1 MKSRLLL
8 AAAVITGLFARP
20 PLSIDR
26 PLHAQSRPDEISLT
40 GLVSAVD
47 EGPLEGVLVGA
58 RKTGSTITTTVV
70 TDQAGRYRFPRA
82 RLEPGQYAIR
92 IKATGY
98 DLDAPVT
105 PTVAAAKTTTADL
118 KLRKTRDVA
127 AQLSNAEWLAS
138 FPGTDEQKSS
148 IRGCTHCHTLERIAR
163 TKYTADQ
170 MMGVI
175 ERMSTYPQLSF
186 PLKIQKLVAPR
197 IGGGTISAEQQRAA
211 WRRQAEYLA
220 SINLSAAPQWSY
232 PFKMLPRPTGAAT
245 QVIYTEYDLPQRTRQ
260 PHDVIVDSTGAAWYA
275 SFGEQILG
283 KLDPR
288 TGQVVEW
295 EIPTLK
301 DTAPTGVLGVRF
313 DRDENLWLGMQF
325 QGGVTKFDRKTETFE
340 SWSLPP
346 ALNGPHVQ
354 INQVSPDRAY
364 VDNRIWLQDAG
375 TYTVL
380 RLDPSAGKFEVFEPY
395 AIPRPNVYDVI
406 PDSKNNGYFLVL
418 GAEDVGR
425 IDAKSG
431 DITIFKTPTPRS
443 GPRRGMMDAQDRLW
457 FGENNGDRIGMFDTK
472 TQRFQE
478 WPVPTPGAYPYD
490 VTADRNGNV
499 WSGGEYNDR
508 ILRLDP
514 STGRFIEYALPRATN
529 VRRVFVD
536 NRTTPVSFWVGNNHG
551 ASIVRLEPLDA
562 QPASTV
568 AAAARLGL
576 EGTADTAKTA
586 EINLEKS
593 HSANSAVSAV
603 PSDTST
609 GKVIFEGARLIPGD
623 GRPPID
629 NAAFIVSG
637 DRITQVGTKGSLD
650 TAGARRVD
658 LTGKTVM
665 PALVDAHVHL
675 GYRRGTTFTA
685 ANYTR
690 ENLTAILDRLSYYGV
705 AAVLEA
711 GTGRGDLPFQVR
723 DEHRAGTRYL
733 TAGRGF
739 AMPNA
744 GPGGPMRDAA
754 YGVITETDA
763 REKVRELA
771 AHKPDLIKIWVDDRN
786 GTVEKLKPNLYRAII
801 DEAHTHRIR
810 VMAHIAALDDA
821 KDLLRA
827 GVDGFGHCV
836 RDRDVDAELIAM
848 LKERPNVF
856 FLVTMWGERNAI
868 YSGLPE
874 WLDEPI
880 VRDTLSAEEIQQL
893 RDGFLPAAAPATL
906 QRASED
912 ADRLLRNVAA
922 LYKAGVRIGL
932 GTDTG
937 GVTGGGAFGL
947 ASHVEIE
954 LMVRAGLTPAQAIVA
969 ATRTSAEILGL
980 DSLGSIAPGKSADF
994 LVLDANPLEAIG
1006 NTRRIST
1013 VYMQGVEVSPGRLR
1027 KAPTAVNH

>member
-1 MKSRLLL
+1 MRSRLLL
-8 AAAVITGLFARP
+8 VVPVVCGLIA
-20 PLSIDR
+20 LSSLPWLR
-26 PLHAQSRPDEISLT
+26 QLQAQQRTDDIALT
-40 GLVSAVD
+40 GLVTAAD

-58 RKTGSTITTTVV
+58 KKTGSTITTTVV
-70 TDQAGRYRFPRA
+70 TDQSGRYRFPRA
-82 RLEPGQYAIR
+82 RLEPGKYDVRIR
-92 IKATGY
+92 ATGY
-98 DLDAPVT
+98 DLDAPSA
-105 PTVAAAKTTTADL
+105 PTIVAAKTTTADL
-118 KLRKTRDVA
+118 KLRKAKDVA

-138 FPGTDEQKSS
+138 FPGTDAQKAS
-148 IRGCTHCHTLERIAR
+148 IRGCTHCHTLERVAR

-170 MMGVI
+170 FVAVI

-186 PLKIQKLVAPR
+186 PMKIQKLVAPR
-197 IGGGTISAEQQRAA
+197 IGGGPISPEQQHAA

-220 SINLSAAPQWSY
+220 TINLSAAPQWNY
-232 PFKMLPRPTGAAT
+232 QFKILPRPTGKAT

-260 PHDVIVDSTGAAWYA
+260 PHDVIVDSTGTAWYA

-283 KLDPR
+283 KLDPK
-288 TGQVVEW
+288 TGQIIEY

-301 DTAPTGVLGVRF
+301 EAAPTGILGVRF
-313 DRDENLWLGMQF
+313 DRDENPWLGMQF
-325 QGGVTKFDRKTETFE
+325 QGGIAKFDRKTETFE
-340 SWSLPP
+340 TWSLPP
-346 ALNGPHVQ
+346 DLNGPHVQ
-354 INQVSPDRAY
+354 INQVSPDRAH
-364 VDNRIWLQDAG
+364 VDGRVWLQDAG

-380 RLDPSAGKFEVFEPY
+380 RLDPKSGRFDVFEPY
-395 AIPRPNVYDVI
+395 KIPRPNVYDVI

-431 DITIFKTPTPRS
+431 DIKIFKTPTARS

-457 FGENNGDRIGMFDTK
+457 FGENNGDRIGMFDTRTEK
-472 TQRFQE
+472 FQE
-478 WPVPTPGAYPYD
+478 WPAPTPGFYPYD
-490 VTADRNGNV
+490 VTADKNGNV

-514 STGRFIEYALPRATN
+514 ATGRFIEYALPRATN

-536 NRTTPVSFWVGNNHG
+536 NRTTPVTFWVGNNHA

-562 QPASTV
+562 PAAPTDVGAS
-568 AAAARLGL
+568 
-576 EGTADTAKTA
+576 
-586 EINLEKS
+586 IY
-593 HSANSAVSAV
+593 
-603 PSDTST
+603 
-609 GKVIFEGARLIPGD
+609 EGARLIAGD
-623 GRPPID
+623 GTPPVE
-629 NAAFIVSG
+629 NSAFVVSG
-637 DRITQVGTKGSLD
+637 DRITQVGKKGGVEA
-650 TAGARRVD
+650 AGARHVD

-690 ENLTAILDRLSYYGV
+690 GNLLEILDRLAYYGV

-711 GTGRGDLPFQVR
+711 GTGRGELPFQVR
-723 DEHRAGTRYL
+723 DEPRAGTRYL

-739 AMPNA
+739 AMPGA
-744 GPGGPMRDAA
+744 GPGVPMRDAA
-754 YGVITETDA
+754 YGVTTEADA

-801 DEAHTHRIR
+801 DEAHTHGVR

-827 GVDGFGHCV
+827 GVDGFAHCV

-848 LKERPNVF
+848 LKQRPNVF
-856 FLVTMWGERNAI
+856 FLETMWGERNAI
-868 YSGLPE
+868 YGGPPA
-874 WLDEPI
+874 WLDDAI
-880 VRDTLSAEEIQQL
+880 VRETMSAAEIDQL
-893 RDGFLPAAAPATL
+893 RNGFLPAAAPATL
-906 QRASED
+906 QRAIED

-922 LYKAGVRIGL
+922 LHKAGVKLGL

-937 GVTGGGAFGL
+937 GVSGSGAFGL
-947 ASHVEIE
+947 ASHVEME
-954 LMVRAGLTPAQAIVA
+954 LMVKAGLTPAQAIVA
-969 ATRTSAEILGL
+969 ATRTSAEILELDGL
-980 DSLGSIAPGKSADF
+980 GTLAPGKSADF
-994 LVLDANPLEAIG
+994 LVLDANPLDAIG

-1013 VYMQGVEVSPGRLR
+1013 VYMRGVEVSARRSR
-1027 KAPTAVNH
+1027 KSHD